1 MRPPRPTAPSAR
13 SGDRMPDAPATANPT
28 GRLAA
33 LLPDLGRRTL
43 VMCILNATPDS
54 FSDGGRW
61 NELAT
66 GLAHAHA
73 MVAEGAAI
81 LDVGGEST
89 RPGHAP
95 VAVEDEVARVV
106 PFIARLAG
114 ETAVPISIDTFKA
127 ATARAAFEAGA
138 SILNDVWGLTRDP
151 DIARVAA
158 DFRAPVI
165 VMHNRDAA
173 DPAIDTIADQLDFFR
188 RALDRALAAGIPE
201 ADVVIDPGIGFGKTH
216 EQNLETLARLDELA
230 VLGRPILLGTSRKS
244 LIGRILDVPPE
255 ERLAGTLATNVAGI
269 LAGAAILR
277 VHDVRPHVEAAKVVD
292 AIVSSRRGGPS
303 ARRGARP

>member
-1 MRPPRPTAPSAR
+1 MSPMSALV
-13 SGDRMPDAPATANPT
+13 PT

-43 VMCILNATPDS
+43 VMGILNATPDS

-61 NELAT
+61 TDLET
-66 GLAHAHA
+66 GVTHARA

-95 VAVEDEVARVV
+95 VSVEDEIARVR
-106 PFIARLAG
+106 PFVERLAA
-114 ETAVPISIDTFKA
+114 EVTVPISIDTFKA

-138 SILNDVWGLTRDP
+138 TILNDVWGLTRDP

-158 DFRAPVI
+158 DHRAPVI
-165 VMHNRDAA
+165 VMHNRETPDAGL
-173 DPAIDTIADQLDFFR
+173 DTIADQLAFFR
-188 RALDRALAAGIPE
+188 RSIDIALAAGIAE
-201 ADVVIDPGIGFGKTH
+201 TDVVIDPGIGFGKTF

-244 LIGRILDVPPE
+244 MIGRILDLPTD
-255 ERLAGTLATNVAGI
+255 ERLFGTLATNVAGI
-269 LAGAAILR
+269 VSGAAILR
-277 VHDVRPHVEAAKVVD
+277 VHDVRAHVEAARVTD
-292 AIVSSRRGGPS
+292 AVLAHRRPGG
-303 ARRGARP
+303 AA

>member
-1 MRPPRPTAPSAR
+1 MTTTPPPETS
-13 SGDRMPDAPATANPT
+13 T
-28 GRLAA
+28 GHLAA

-43 VMCILNATPDS
+43 VMGILNATPDS

-61 NELAT
+61 NDLDT

-73 MVAEGAAI
+73 MVSEGAAI

-95 VAVEDEVARVV
+95 VPTEEEIARVT
-106 PFIARLAG
+106 PFVARLAR

-138 SILNDVWGLTRDP
+138 AILNDVWGLTRDP

-165 VMHNRDAA
+165 VMHNRETA
-173 DPAIDTIADQLDFFR
+173 DPALDTIADQLDFFR

-201 ADVVIDPGIGFGKTH
+201 ADVAIDPGIGFGKTH
-216 EQNLETLARLDELA
+216 EQNLETLARLDELT

-244 LIGRILDVPPE
+244 LIGRILDLPPE
-255 ERLAGTLATNVAGI
+255 ARLAGTLATNVAGI

-277 VHDVRPHVEAAKVVD
+277 VHDVRPHVEAARVAD
-292 AIVSSRRGGPS
+292 AIVSSRRGGTT
-303 ARRGARP
+303 ARRGPLP